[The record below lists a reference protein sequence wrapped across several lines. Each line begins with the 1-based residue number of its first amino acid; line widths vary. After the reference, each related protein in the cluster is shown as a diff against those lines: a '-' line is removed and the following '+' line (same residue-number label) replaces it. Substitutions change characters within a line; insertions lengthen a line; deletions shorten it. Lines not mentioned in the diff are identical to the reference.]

1 MILLELKLI
10 CLSDE
15 RGKWKNLR
23 QMTPRLEVTTCLS
36 CPYRSLLLFISRFW
50 MSSDVHVRYFCRE
63 DQKKTKTRKWHR
75 FFLKKKLNLKEN
87 GKSYRKSVFEKFFF
101 FVLAL
106 SSYAKIFHVCCEIE
120 KLPRF
125 HPSKPFTN
133 LMVLPI
139 KFPFMY
145 C

>member
-1 MILLELKLI
+1 MEKPTSNDPKVGGNHLPQLP
-10 CLSDE
+10 LSE
-15 RGKWKNLR
+15 SSALHLAVLNVIGCACSIFLQRRPKKNENTE
-23 QMTPRLEVTTCLS
+23 MAS
-36 CPYRSLLLFISRFW
+36 
-50 MSSDVHVRYFCRE
+50 
-63 DQKKTKTRKWHR
+63 